1 MEVKKFICGTLWS
14 HPVVTL
20 TLLTSKTLF
29 SYRMTV
35 YHFTFSGDGDY
46 HVTQRIKATLTFTGK
61 VRWEPPAIYKS
72 RCDIQ
77 VQYFPFDVQICRLKF
92 GSWTYDGNQVPFEP
106 HCAKTGL

>member
-1 MEVKKFICGTLWS
+1 
-14 HPVVTL
+14 
-20 TLLTSKTLF
+20 
-29 SYRMTV
+29 MTV